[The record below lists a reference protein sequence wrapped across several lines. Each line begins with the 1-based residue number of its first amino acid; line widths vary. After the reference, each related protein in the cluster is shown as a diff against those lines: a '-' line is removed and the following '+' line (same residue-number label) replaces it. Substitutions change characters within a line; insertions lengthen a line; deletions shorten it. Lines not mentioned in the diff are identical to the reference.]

1 MLQRHFSK
9 FLHCINCILL
19 FFIPA
24 TNIYTFRMLVYLFFF
39 LHLHPVIAS
48 SYKNDLLFLF
58 ICYTFFSYPNQRL
71 RPPIKTVSQVLCLE
85 RLQSKAYFLSYKTEL
100 SQRCFTAPPFP
111 QLHPTTFQLYQGSCS
126 PEDCVKL
133 SFSLISSFNR
143 TRIHYSTQILH
154 RKNKKYIL

>member
-19 FFIPA
+19 FLIPA
-24 TNIYTFRMLVYLFFF
+24 TNIYTYRMLVYLFFF
-39 LHLHPVIAS
+39 LHLHPVIVS